1 MHPANFFMESE
12 SSCGRILNCEILFFY
27 FCKKNLEF
35 GGQLYYNGGKWNKV
49 EDQGDKVVIDE
60 CFMVSFIIPSMK
72 RAD

>member
-1 MHPANFFMESE
+1 MNPMD
-12 SSCGRILNCEILFFY
+12 GILFFISA
-27 FCKKNLEF
+27 KKTLNLEDS
-35 GGQLYYNGGKWNKV
+35 YNGGKWDKV